1 MPRLMP
7 RVAVRDGAPEPTTP
21 AAHAPR
27 GLRFVHPWAWWA
39 WALSASAAVSLTAN
53 PLVVG
58 LIAAAMVAVVILR
71 RPDTPWARSLKVYLL
86 LALFIVVMRMFFQIT
101 IGGTRTG
108 DVLFTLP
115 SVQLPA

>member
-53 PLVVG
+53 PLVIG
-58 LIAAAMVAVVILR
+58 LIAAAMVAVVLRR
-71 RPDTPWARSLKVYLL
+71 RPDTPWARSLSSSRWARSGAAAISWRLGK
-86 LALFIVVMRMFFQIT
+86 
-101 IGGTRTG
+101 
-108 DVLFTLP
+108 
-115 SVQLPA
+115 SPAA